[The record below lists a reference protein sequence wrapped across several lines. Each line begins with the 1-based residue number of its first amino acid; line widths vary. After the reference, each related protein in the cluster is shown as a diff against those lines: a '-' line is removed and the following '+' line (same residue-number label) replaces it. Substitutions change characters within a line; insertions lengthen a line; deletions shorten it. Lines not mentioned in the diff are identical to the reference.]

1 MAKTKSEKT
10 SVKGASNVIAMV
22 AYFVEILSIIGIVL
36 FIVLFI
42 IGIVLSIIGIAINVI
57 ILLASD
63 KRDKYLRFHVIQ
75 SILFAVTTWF
85 IAVILFFSIIGILLF
100 VPFAIIILILWI
112 VLVYKALVGQKFKL
126 PVIGDYAERH
136 A

>member
-22 AYFVEILSIIGIVL
+22 AYLVEI
-36 FIVLFI
+36 
-42 IGIVLSIIGIAINVI
+42 LSIIGIAINVI